1 MQIFKPAPYS
11 TTKALLER
19 VTGRHLQGFRGLGQ
33 SQLSMSNQM
42 MLGMALGAVA
52 FVVMDKKGMLPK
64 AKAA

>member
-33 SQLSMSNQM
+33 SQLSM
-42 MLGMALGAVA
+42 
-52 FVVMDKKGMLPK
+52 DKKGMLPK